1 MDEDKRRK
9 ASKRYLSQLI
19 LGYCCGVFLILN
31 LFLLLGTEVKGFHIN
46 RNFLDCCPTA
56 PVSAAAAASSDKPLS
71 SSLRF
76 DFCASFCSI
85 LGV

>member
-1 MDEDKRRK
+1 MDEDERGK
-9 ASKRYLSQLI
+9 ASKLYLLQLI
-19 LGYCCGVFLILN
+19 FGYCCRIFFILDI
-31 LFLLLGTEVKGFHIN
+31 LLVLGTEVKGFHIN
-46 RNFLDCCPTA
+46 RNVLDCCPTA